1 MKEVDVIDK
10 LLGEIKEKMKDVKE
24 GVNKVNESVINDC
37 MEKIN
42 EIENILKQGCPIYT
56 KIKSKE

>member
-37 MEKIN
+37 MEKIS